1 MSAARIVLDDGRAV
15 TVRRTG
21 AADAPAMQDF
31 VRALSWRTKVER
43 FFLPINE
50 LSSRQLQSLLDGK
63 GFSLAAFD
71 PEGGIVAHAQYA
83 LDERGEAEF
92 GIVVADAW
100 QAHGLGAR
108 LMDELLEHAHR
119 AGIGAFNGVTLS
131 DNSRMRRLARKL
143 GFAFKRDDDPQL
155 VRMQRWLGAPA

>member
-1 MSAARIVLDDGRAV
+1 MGCAGFLLDDGRSV
-15 TVRRTG
+15 TVRRTA
-21 AADAPAMQDF
+21 AADAPALQAF
-31 VRALSWRTKVER
+31 VGALSWRAKVER
-43 FFLPINE
+43 FFLPIRE
-50 LSSRQLQSLLDGK
+50 LSPRQLQAMLEGR
-63 GFSLAAFD
+63 GFSLGAFD
-71 PEGGIVAHAQYA
+71 AHGALVAHAQYA

-108 LMDELLEHAHR
+108 LMEELLEHAHR
-119 AGIGAFNGVTLS
+119 AGIDTFGGVTLS

-143 GFAFKRDDDPQL
+143 GFVFKRDDDPQL

>member
-1 MSAARIVLDDGRAV
+1 MSAARIALDDGRTV

-21 AADAPAMQDF
+21 AADGQAMQAF

-43 FFLPINE
+43 FFLPISE
-50 LSSRQLQSLLDGK
+50 LTPRQLERILSGQGLSLG
-63 GFSLAAFD
+63 AFD
-71 PEGGIVAHAQYA
+71 EDGNLVAHAQYA
-83 LDERGEAEF
+83 LEERGEAEF
-92 GIVVADAW
+92 GIVVADSW

-108 LMDELLEHAHR
+108 LMAELLEHARR
-119 AGIGAFNGVTLS
+119 AGIETFNGVALS